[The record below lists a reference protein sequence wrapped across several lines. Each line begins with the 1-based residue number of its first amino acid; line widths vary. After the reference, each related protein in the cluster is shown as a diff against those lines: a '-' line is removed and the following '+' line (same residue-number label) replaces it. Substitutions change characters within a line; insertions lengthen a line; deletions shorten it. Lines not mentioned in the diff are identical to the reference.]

1 MANIPIA
8 LELSFLPEHDLT
20 IWTSFEGYQD
30 TYASEIG
37 GKSSVVPKIWSKM
50 VRVKKLASMRK
61 IAELMKHILDTWRS
75 MTQVP
80 RLRFIDRKRQLV

>member
-8 LELSFLPEHDLT
+8 PGLSFLPEHDLT

-37 GKSSVVPKIWSKM
+37 GKSSGVPKIWSKM